1 MLIIVHGGAASVPA
15 QLLEQKL
22 ADLRL
27 AAKRGFIELLK
38 QPNGNHVKEG
48 TGQVALNAVQ
58 AAVQVMEDSPYF
70 NAGFGSSLTST
81 GEVEMDAIIADGK
94 SLDFGAISSVTSFK
108 NPVQVARSV
117 LDNSEHCLFTSEG
130 AHQFGLQQGFPLIE
144 RQHLIHQF
152 AKVSSRV
159 SIQSI
164 NCSQLK
170 T

>member
-1 MLIIVHGGAASVPA
+1 MLIIVHGGAAGVSP

-22 ADLRL
+22 ADLRV

-38 QPNGNHVKEG
+38 QPNGDVKEG
-48 TGQVALNAVQ
+48 TGQLALNAVQ

-152 AKVSSRV
+152 AKVSS
-159 SIQSI
+159 
-164 NCSQLK
+164 SQ
-170 T
+170 